1 MNPILLSNWLLVC
14 DRANIP
20 VIPATLG
27 PLVRIDE
34 IYRFLEDLGTVPT
47 LDRAYYWLHQHY
59 RPHVNMWRWDCCSSE
74 VLKSKL
80 DLDKPPLLEFD
91 LDEPRFLLALEELE
105 RRQEITVAILTRPW
119 IKAKIEASYP
129 VEFRAFVASDGI
141 AVSNYHKSRPLPE
154 VYQSVAIEVRTLAE
168 RLATETSVSSFCAD
182 FLLTSEGSLLFLEGG
197 LGYERGGLVHP
208 CCFDREPR
216 SGEIALRY

>member
-14 DRANIP
+14 DRANIS

-27 PLVRIDE
+27 PLVKIDE

-47 LDRAYYWLHQHY
+47 LDEAYYWLRQHY
-59 RPHVNMWRWDCCSSE
+59 QPHINMWRWDCCSSE

-80 DLDKPPLLEFD
+80 DFDKPPLLEFD

-105 RRQEITVAILTRPW
+105 RRHEITVAILTRPW

-129 VEFRAFVASDGI
+129 VEFRAFVAPNRI
-141 AVSNYHKSRPLPE
+141 AVSNYHKSR
-154 VYQSVAIEVRTLAE
+154 T
-168 RLATETSVSSFCAD
+168 AT
-182 FLLTSEGSLLFLEGG
+182 
-197 LGYERGGLVHP
+197 
-208 CCFDREPR
+208 
-216 SGEIALRY
+216 